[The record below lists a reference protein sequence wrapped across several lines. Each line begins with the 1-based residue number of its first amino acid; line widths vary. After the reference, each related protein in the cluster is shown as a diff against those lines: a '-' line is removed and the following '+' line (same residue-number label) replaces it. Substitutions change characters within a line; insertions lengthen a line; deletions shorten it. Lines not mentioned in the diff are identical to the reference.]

1 MSKTFSFPRSSR
13 LTTPDEFKLVFNKSK
28 KFHFKELTVYCHK
41 NREPIARLGLA
52 VSKKVDKRAVVRNGI
67 KRVIR
72 ENFRIH
78 QASLPGWDFV
88 IVARAP
94 IKDLNNSEISNLLN
108 TVWEEIGLQCAN

>member
-41 NREPIARLGLA
+41 KREPTARLGLA

-67 KRVIR
+67 KRIIR

-78 QASLPGWDFV
+78 QAHLPGWDFV
-88 IVARAP
+88 VVARCA
-94 IKDLNNSEISNLLN
+94 IKDLNNSDISILLN
-108 TVWEEIGLQCAN
+108 SVWEKIRLQCAN